1 MLIHGPA
8 WEMDPDNFVSNEVEV
23 GFVIRTVS
31 TLDQ

>member
-23 GFVIRTVS
+23 GFVIRTLS